1 MLKVKLYQGC
11 RNRKLFIVFT
21 TFGLQRVNGKM
32 LERLVGKR
40 RLSGLALALALGGSG
55 LSCGSEPV
63 KTPPEIG
70 VVDSDNDGM
79 PDEAERRMGT
89 NPLNKD
95 SDNDGFDDLY
105 EVQHGTDPMNPD
117 DPTKNNP
124 DAGSLDAMVEEYD
137 SGRHPDAHISD
148 NGYDAGV
155 RPDTGH
161 YDAETHDAGESMYP
175 ICRIGG
181 PYEININQWLKLNL
195 SNRACGCSY
204 DPPRNSE
211 NTDEWRVEFGNGAG
225 VHITRIGRV
234 ADQYYQEGNFNLR
247 AICINQYG
255 STTAETTVNVVQ

>member
-1 MLKVKLYQGC
+1 MLKVKLYHGC

-117 DPTKNNP
+117 DPPKNNP
-124 DAGSLDAMVEEYD
+124 DAGSLDAMGEEFD
-137 SGRHPDAHISD
+137 SGRHPDAQLS
-148 NGYDAGV
+148 
-155 RPDTGH
+155 DTG
-161 YDAETHDAGESMYP
+161 YDAETPDAGFQDSGERDAGASMSP
-175 ICRIGG
+175 ICRVGG
-181 PYEININQWLKLNL
+181 PYEVRVYEFFDLDLVAL
-195 SNRACGCSY
+195 GSY
-204 DPPRNSE
+204 DPNGMRMYCI
-211 NTDEWRVEFGNGAG
+211 TCGNGTGGCHPRGQFFCSYANSG
-225 VHITRIGRV
+225 TYNITAVCTNSRDETSG
-234 ADQYYQEGNFNLR
+234 
-247 AICINQYG
+247 
-255 STTAETTVNVVQ
+255 AETTVLVRE

>member
-155 RPDTGH
+155 RPDAGFQ
-161 YDAETHDAGESMYP
+161 DSGERDAGASMYP

-181 PYEININQWLKLNL
+181 PYEVSVRQILRFNMNSLGSEDPNGMASYRVDWGDGVENISHGDLGGFSHSYAQQGQHLIIGECTN
-195 SNRACGCSY
+195 NR
-204 DPPRNSE
+204 DQV
-211 NTDEWRVEFGNGAG
+211 NTTN
-225 VHITRIGRV
+225 
-234 ADQYYQEGNFNLR
+234 
-247 AICINQYG
+247 
-255 STTAETTVNVVQ
+255 TTVTVH

>member
-1 MLKVKLYQGC
+1 MLKVKLYHGC

-155 RPDTGH
+155 RPDAGFQ
-161 YDAETHDAGESMYP
+161 DSGERDAGASMYP

-181 PYEININQWLKLNL
+181 PYEVSVRQILRFNMNSLGSEDPNGMASYRVDWGDGVENISHGDLGGFSHSYAQQGQHLIIGECTN
-195 SNRACGCSY
+195 NR
-204 DPPRNSE
+204 DQV
-211 NTDEWRVEFGNGAG
+211 NTTN
-225 VHITRIGRV
+225 
-234 ADQYYQEGNFNLR
+234 
-247 AICINQYG
+247 
-255 STTAETTVNVVQ
+255 TTVTVH

>member
-1 MLKVKLYQGC
+1 
-11 RNRKLFIVFT
+11 
-21 TFGLQRVNGKM
+21 M

-79 PDEAERRMGT
+79 PDEMERQMGT
-89 NPLNKD
+89 NPLKQD

-117 DPTKNNP
+117 DPPQDKP
-124 DAGSLDAMVEEYD
+124 DAGSLDAMVEVYD
-137 SGRHPDAHISD
+137 TGRRPDAQTSD

-161 YDAETHDAGESMYP
+161 PDAGFQDSGERDAGASMYP
-175 ICRIGG
+175 ICRVGG
-181 PYEININQWLKLNL
+181 PYEVRVYEFFDLDLVAL
-195 SNRACGCSY
+195 GSY
-204 DPPRNSE
+204 DPNGMRMYCI
-211 NTDEWRVEFGNGAG
+211 TCGNGTGGCHPRGQFFCSYANSG
-225 VHITRIGRV
+225 TYNITAVCTNSRDETSG
-234 ADQYYQEGNFNLR
+234 
-247 AICINQYG
+247 
-255 STTAETTVNVVQ
+255 AETTVLVRE